1 MLLEHSI
8 ENYDYLA
15 VLAPTFFSKAFQ
27 EHLWSK
33 KQAPFTRRQ
42 LTPDRTL
49 ATGAVGFE
57 LRAVCDDPAA
67 NGKMI
72 DTKLAFEHHFF
83 EVLGAHKDTLC
94 TRAHR
99 SGSLLWENG
108 RLLELMAM
116 VSPS

>member
-1 MLLEHSI
+1 M
-8 ENYDYLA
+8 
-15 VLAPTFFSKAFQ
+15 V
-27 EHLWSK
+27 K

-42 LTPDRTL
+42 LTLDRTL

-57 LRAVCDDPAA
+57 LRTVCDDPAA

-72 DTKLAFEHHFF
+72 DTKLGFEHHFF

-116 VSPS
+116 VSPSRYRMDHRGGSYLSDEQKD

>member
-1 MLLEHSI
+1 M
-8 ENYDYLA
+8 
-15 VLAPTFFSKAFQ
+15 V
-27 EHLWSK
+27 K

-72 DTKLAFEHHFF
+72 DTKLRSSIISSRFWVLARIHSVPAHIGQDHCLGKMSAF
-83 EVLGAHKDTLC
+83 
-94 TRAHR
+94 
-99 SGSLLWENG
+99 WN
-108 RLLELMAM
+108 
-116 VSPS
+116 